1 MSAQAEVTAAC
12 THAGAEAEP
21 DASVGAGVRAADK
34 WTAEKLDPPPP
45 AAPAA
50 RASLLPTSC
59 PVAPAVRSSTAGQT
73 CDDQDGAARGESRP
87 CGPRGRPLFR
97 EPGTARQT
105 LLEGN
110 TLEWAVGRGCPAPP
124 APHAGP
130 EVGPEEP
137 AGEAPD
143 RSWSLPPCAE
153 LRTPPSLGQAGR
165 KPRPVAPVLPSGAGH
180 QTRALQA
187 AAAGVRGEGRW
198 RCLLTSRMPQRPRGR
213 SLGQGC
219 PCPQPVPSHLALLG
233 PVLFV
238 GVSENNICTK
248 GWTVGHC
255 DQGPGHAHAAS
266 RAGRKPHAELQASRA
281 KPPEASPPEG
291 ASEPPPQV
299 PVRPAVPLRRWSGA
313 GARRGSGQV
322 GLDLSVVT
330 AEIWDLRPHPTPGG
344 FGFIVCTVAVSA
356 RASQDCAD

>member
-1 MSAQAEVTAAC
+1 MTAQAEVTAAC

-87 CGPRGRPLFR
+87 CGPRGRPLFQ

-143 RSWSLPPCAE
+143 RSWSLRPCAE

-165 KPRPVAPVLPSGAGH
+165 KPGPVAPVLPSGAGH

-187 AAAGVRGEGRW
+187 AAAGGRGEGRR
-198 RCLLTSRMPQRPRGR
+198 RCPLTSRTPQRPRGPWVR
-213 SLGQGC
+213 AAHGPSLSPATSLCLGLFC
-219 PCPQPVPSHLALLG
+219 LLG
-233 PVLFV
+233 FQRII
-238 GVSENNICTK
+238 SAQK
-248 GWTVGHC
+248 
-255 DQGPGHAHAAS
+255 
-266 RAGRKPHAELQASRA
+266 AGQ
-281 KPPEASPPEG
+281 
-291 ASEPPPQV
+291 
-299 PVRPAVPLRRWSGA
+299 
-313 GARRGSGQV
+313 
-322 GLDLSVVT
+322 
-330 AEIWDLRPHPTPGG
+330 
-344 FGFIVCTVAVSA
+344 
-356 RASQDCAD
+356 

>member
-1 MSAQAEVTAAC
+1 MTAQAEVTAAC

-143 RSWSLPPCAE
+143 RSWSLRPCAE

-165 KPRPVAPVLPSGAGH
+165 KPGPVAPVLPSGAGH

-187 AAAGVRGEGRW
+187 AAAGGRGEGRR
-198 RCLLTSRMPQRPRGR
+198 RCPLTSRTPQRPRGR

-248 GWTVGHC
+248 GWTVHC
-255 DQGPGHAHAAS
+255 DQGPGHAHAVVT
-266 RAGRKPHAELQASRA
+266 GRK
-281 KPPEASPPEG
+281 EAP
-291 ASEPPPQV
+291 
-299 PVRPAVPLRRWSGA
+299 R
-313 GARRGSGQV
+313 
-322 GLDLSVVT
+322 
-330 AEIWDLRPHPTPGG
+330 
-344 FGFIVCTVAVSA
+344 
-356 RASQDCAD
+356 